1 MAKGFPEPDTVTC
14 TLCPNGCQIRFDG
27 EKYEGNK
34 CPRGLK
40 FAEEER
46 ISPKRIVTTTVKTE
60 DGRLLP
66 VRTDKAVPKET
77 VRNIVQSIRSMNVRV
92 PVKCGDVIYR
102 FEDASGETAAVI
114 AAADCVMQ

>member
-1 MAKGFPEPDTVTC
+1 
-14 TLCPNGCQIRFDG
+14 
-27 EKYEGNK
+27 
-34 CPRGLK
+34 
-40 FAEEER
+40 
-46 ISPKRIVTTTVKTE
+46 IVTTTVKTE

-77 VRNIVQSIRSMNVRV
+77 VRNIVQSIRSMNARV

-114 AAADCVMQ
+114 AAVDCVMQ

>member
-1 MAKGFPEPDTVTC
+1 MAKGFPAPDTVTC

-27 EKYEGNK
+27 EKYEGNN

-46 ISPKRIVTTTVKTE
+46 ISPKRIVTTTMRTE

-66 VRTDKAVPKET
+66 VRTDRAVPKESVRDVVKNLNNMT
-77 VRNIVQSIRSMNVRV
+77 VRI
-92 PVKCGDVIYR
+92 PVKCGDVILNLT
-102 FEDASGETAAVI
+102 DVSGETAVI
-114 AAADCVMQ
+114 AASDMY